1 METGRIRVLVGKPG
15 LDGHD
20 RGARVIAAALRDAGM
35 EVVYTGLRATVPAIA
50 AAAVQEDVD
59 VIGLSILSGAHESI
73 CRRLRDELSR
83 REARIPIVVG
93 GIIPSADFAKLKDL
107 GVAAVFGP
115 ESPLAAVVETVR
127 ALATNATATATAIPT
142 STPTPTPTPRP
153 TPTST
158 STSTSRAGIP
168 ATRLD
173 HTAICVR
180 DIDASI
186 ALIEELLG
194 QKVAH
199 KEFVPAQKVH
209 AAFFDFPNGA
219 SLELVAPQGNEGLE
233 KFLQKRGDALH
244 HLALRVRDLDALL
257 ARLDARGVPLID
269 KVSRPGARG
278 HKVAFLHPKAFGGT
292 LLELVEA
299 QEGSHDDAAA
309 R

>member
-1 METGRIRVLVGKPG
+1 MATIRVLVGKPG

-35 EVVYTGLRATVPAIA
+35 EVVYTGLRASVPAIA

-73 CRRLRDELSR
+73 CKRLMDELKSR
-83 REARIPIVVG
+83 NADIPVVVG
-93 GIIPSADFAKLKDL
+93 GIIPATDYKTLYGL

-115 ESPLAAVVETVR
+115 ESPLPAVVEAVR
-127 ALATNATATATAIPT
+127 KLAAGEKVE
-142 STPTPTPTPRP
+142 
-153 TPTST
+153 
-158 STSTSRAGIP
+158 RAEEKPAHVP

-173 HTAICVR
+173 HTAICVK
-180 DIDASI
+180 DMDASI
-186 ALIEELLG
+186 KLIEDILG
-194 QKVAH
+194 QPVAH
-199 KEFVPAQKVH
+199 QEYVDAQKVQ

-219 SLELVAPQGNEGLE
+219 SLELVMPKGNAGLE
-233 KFLQKRGDALH
+233 KFIEKRGDAQLH
-244 HLALRVRDLDALL
+244 HLALRVKNIDEVLEKL
-257 ARLDARGVPLID
+257 AARGVALID

-299 QEGSHDDAAA
+299 HEDNK
-309 R
+309 

>member
-127 ALATNATATATAIPT
+127 ALATNATATPT
-142 STPTPTPTPRP
+142 STPTPTPTP

-158 STSTSRAGIP
+158 PTPNSRAGIP

>member
-1 METGRIRVLVGKPG
+1 MPTERIRVLVGKPG

-73 CRRLRDELSR
+73 CQRLQEELLR
-83 REARIPIVVG
+83 REPRIPVVVG
-93 GIIPSADFAKLKDL
+93 GIIPAADRPRLEAL

-115 ESPLAAVVETVR
+115 ESPLGDVVTTVKR
-127 ALATNATATATAIPT
+127 LASGEAIPMAERT
-142 STPTPTPTPRP
+142 WRGAP
-153 TPTST
+153 
-158 STSTSRAGIP
+158 GIP

-173 HTAICVR
+173 HTAICVK
-180 DIDASI
+180 DMDASI

-194 QKVAH
+194 QKCAHREMVAT
-199 KEFVPAQKVH
+199 QKVS

-219 SLELVAPQGNEGLE
+219 SLELVSPERSLGGNAGLE
-233 KFLQKRGDALH
+233 KFLEKRGDALH
-244 HLALRVRDLDALL
+244 HLALRVRDIDGLL
-257 ARLDARGVPLID
+257 QRLDARGVPLID

-299 QEGSHDDAAA
+299 HEDSGPAGSGSEA
-309 R
+309 